1 MHEGVQLQGA
11 FPVVV
16 TFTAYKDKEQIWLK
30 AKEKLKKKNIFVTDD
45 HKARMTDNNCIP
57 HRRVLQQS
65 KSTAVELPSSPVKK
79 SIPKNIRS
87 GSNSPLK
94 KASKLKNLAKVKK
107 FSKSHELSAREL
119 EDFFDLS

>member
-45 HKARMTDNNCIP
+45 HKARMKDDNCIP
-57 HRRVLQQS
+57 HRRVFQQS
-65 KSTAVELPSSPVKK
+65 KSTAFELPSSPVKK
-79 SIPKNIRS
+79 TIPKIVRL
-87 GSNSPLK
+87 GSNSPHK
-94 KASKLKNLAKVKK
+94 KASNQKSLSKVKK
-107 FSKSHELSAREL
+107 FTKSHELSAREL
-119 EDFFDLS
+119 EDLFDLS